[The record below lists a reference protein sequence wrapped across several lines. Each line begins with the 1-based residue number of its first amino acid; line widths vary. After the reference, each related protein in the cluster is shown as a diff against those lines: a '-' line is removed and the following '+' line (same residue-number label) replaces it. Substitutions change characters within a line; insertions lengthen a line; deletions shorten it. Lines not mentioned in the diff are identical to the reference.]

1 MELKD
6 SLISM
11 HTFMHTLRT
20 LRPDRSMDSEPGERE
35 DEAAI
40 IFLKGDCELDGERG
54 TAAGESDEGELAS
67 EDRRL
72 DIMRLRIEFGV
83 ETQPRNSRI

>member
-1 MELKD
+1 
-6 SLISM
+6 M

-35 DEAAI
+35 DEAEI
-40 IFLKGDCELDGERG
+40 IFLRGDCELDGKRG